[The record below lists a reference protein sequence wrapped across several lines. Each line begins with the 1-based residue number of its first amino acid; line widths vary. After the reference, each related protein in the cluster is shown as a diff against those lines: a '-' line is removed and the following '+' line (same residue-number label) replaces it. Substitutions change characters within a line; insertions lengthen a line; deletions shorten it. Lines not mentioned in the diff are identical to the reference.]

1 MESLKNHVVD
11 YLANNPELVSPFT
24 RGDEEALE
32 TVIEST
38 ELQIFISEKS
48 DGNPTDSDYDWLINS
63 VWELSEDKTLIDAI
77 A

>member
-1 MESLKNHVVD
+1 MEYLREHVVD
-11 YLANNPELVSPFT
+11 YLANHPELVSPFT

-38 ELQIFISEKS
+38 ELQIFISEQR
-48 DGNPTDSDYDWLINS
+48 DGNPTDSDYDWLTDS